1 VALTYADKSPESL
14 GNGAFTDNFLH
25 LRKAIVFY
33 MDNYNQ
39 PSQYYQSQGGQQAVP
54 QAIARNFLANVF
66 MWMFVGLGLS
76 AVFALLFM
84 NTPSLLLQ
92 LVDFETG
99 KLNVLGWITML
110 APLGFVLLMS
120 FAFNRLSAPVITL
133 LFLLYS
139 AINGISFSFILL
151 TYTANSVIGCF
162 ASAAAM
168 FGIMAVMGYT
178 TKKDLTSFG
187 RLLTMALIGILVAML
202 INIFLKSDTMGYVIS
217 IIGVMVFTG
226 LTAYDVQKLKRI
238 GEGVEFEGTPASQTK
253 KLAIM
258 GALTLYL
265 DFINIFLFLLRL
277 FGGRRE

>member
-1 VALTYADKSPESL
+1 
-14 GNGAFTDNFLH
+14 
-25 LRKAIVFY
+25 

-39 PSQYYQSQGGQQAVP
+39 NTSYYQSGQQAMP
-54 QAIARNFLANVF
+54 KSIAKNFIANVF
-66 MWMFVGLGLS
+66 MWMFVGLALS

-84 NTPSLLLQ
+84 NNSNLLLY
-92 LVDFETG
+92 LVNLETG
-99 KLNVLGWITML
+99 KLNILGWVTML
-110 APLGFVLLMS
+110 APLGFVMLMS

-151 TYTANSVIGCF
+151 QYTANSVVGCF

-178 TKKDLTSFG
+178 TNKDLTSFG
-187 RLLTMALIGILVAML
+187 RILTMALIGIVVAML

-217 IIGVMVFTG
+217 IIGVGVFTG

-238 GEGVEFEGTPASQTK
+238 GEGVEYEGVPAEQTK

-265 DFINIFLFLLRL
+265 DFINIFLFLLRI
-277 FGGRRE
+277 FGGKRD

>member
-1 VALTYADKSPESL
+1 
-14 GNGAFTDNFLH
+14 
-25 LRKAIVFY
+25 

-39 PSQYYQSQGGQQAVP
+39 NSPYYQAPGGQQAMP
-54 QAIARNFLANVF
+54 KAIAKNFMANVF

-76 AVFALLFM
+76 ALLAYVFM
-84 NTPSLLLQ
+84 SNQNLLLY
-92 LVDFETG
+92 LVNLETG
-99 KLNVLGWITML
+99 KLNMLGWITML

-120 FAFNRLSAPVITL
+120 FAFNRLSATVITL

-151 TYTANSVIGCF
+151 QYTANSIFGCF
-162 ASAAAM
+162 VSAAAM

-178 TKKDLTSFG
+178 TTKDLTSFG
-187 RLLTMALIGILVAML
+187 RLLTMALIGIVVAML
-202 INIFLKSDTMGYVIS
+202 INIFLQSDTMGYVIS

-238 GEGVEFEGTPASQTK
+238 GEGIEYEGAGQEQTK
-253 KLAIM
+253 KLAIL
-258 GALTLYL
+258 GALNLYL

-277 FGGRRE
+277 FGGRRD